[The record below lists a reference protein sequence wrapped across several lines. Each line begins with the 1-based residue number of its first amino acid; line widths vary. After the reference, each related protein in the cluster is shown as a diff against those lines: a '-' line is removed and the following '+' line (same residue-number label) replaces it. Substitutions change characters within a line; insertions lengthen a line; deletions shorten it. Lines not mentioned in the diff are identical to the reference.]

1 MSIMQYMDA
10 TLIYAKKDTY
20 PSGLL
25 IEAVIW
31 QLPEPT
37 ADRPHGLKYRL
48 YCGRNSEC
56 IVRYDNETG
65 KGDHIHY
72 GTTEHPYH
80 FSSFGQLVRDFYA
93 DIERL
98 TGEKP

>member
-1 MSIMQYMDA
+1 MQHMRA
-10 TLIYAKKDTY
+10 VLVYARKDSY
-20 PSGLL
+20 PSGLT

-37 ADRPHGLKYRL
+37 VDRPHALKYRL
-48 YCGRNSEC
+48 YCGRAGTC

-65 KGDHIHY
+65 KGDHVHY
-72 GTTEHPYH
+72 GAAERPYV
-80 FSSFGQLVRDFYA
+80 FSSLGQLVRDFYA

-98 TGEKP
+98 TGERP

>member
-1 MSIMQYMDA
+1 MQYVKA
-10 TLIYAKKDTY
+10 VLIYAKRDLY
-20 PSGLL
+20 PSGLI
-25 IEAVIW
+25 IEAIIW
-31 QLPEPT
+31 QLPGPT

-48 YCGRNSEC
+48 YCGRDSNC

-65 KGDHIHY
+65 KGDHVHY
-72 GTTEHPYH
+72 SDCEQPYN
-80 FSSFGQLVRDFYA
+80 FISLGQLVRDFYA